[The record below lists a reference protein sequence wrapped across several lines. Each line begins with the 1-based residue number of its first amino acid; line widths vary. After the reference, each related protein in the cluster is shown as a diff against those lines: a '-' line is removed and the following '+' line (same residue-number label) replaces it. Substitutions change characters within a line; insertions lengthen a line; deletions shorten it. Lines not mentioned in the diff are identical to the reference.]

1 MSEVRYLVKDLQEVS
16 SWCMYLASDA
26 LQWTHRETA
35 GRFLPAD
42 AVRILA
48 TRAEHGW
55 ILQLEVADDD

>member
-26 LQWTHRETA
+26 LQWTYRELA

-48 TRAEHGW
+48 TRAERGW